1 MWFPLIALL
10 LFFFFFLLCPVI
22 LSSDPLPLSYQPPL
36 FQQEGQKG
44 MLLPAA
50 PDPRH
55 K

>member
-10 LFFFFFLLCPVI
+10 LFFFFLCPVI

-36 FQQEGQKG
+36 FQQEGT
-44 MLLPAA
+44 LLPGA
-50 PDPRH
+50 PDPRC